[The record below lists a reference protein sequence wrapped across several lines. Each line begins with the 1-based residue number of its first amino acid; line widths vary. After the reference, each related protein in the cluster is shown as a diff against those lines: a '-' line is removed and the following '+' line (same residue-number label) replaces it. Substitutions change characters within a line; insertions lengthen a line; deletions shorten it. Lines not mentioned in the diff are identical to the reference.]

1 MSSPDN
7 LQPEENSAV
16 LPAVDANLLAIFQDE
31 ATDLSSNILIN
42 FQQFVVE
49 PASKKLLSITRDLHT
64 LKGCAQLIAYKGL
77 VDIVHLLESVFKNKD
92 LQSIKLDSYSINT
105 VEAAIFFMVDVISQ
119 IHTKK
124 APFPPESIMLPLQQL
139 KEETT
144 IKARLNKNNADMA
157 YNNPQEVIDT
167 SLFKLTLQDMDYISQ
182 QAQDIKKGY
191 SELKWEYLNIIPKIE
206 SLKNNIKKLDLVL
219 NKIAKDIP
227 ADAQLLSKE
236 ALEGLHIDTTDLTV
250 LLHNMEIMGKHQR
263 KAFQHLE
270 EKLMS
275 VRLISFSGY
284 IPRLKKTTAQ
294 VSQKLNKKIEFVA
307 EQVDAEVDKRIL
319 EKLMP
324 AFEHLIR
331 NAIDHGI
338 EPELE
343 RIKANKN
350 AIGHIYFS
358 VKREGSNIVFMIM
371 DDGKGIDIPAIQK
384 KAIENK
390 MIEPNAVLDKR
401 TVIHLLLQQGFTTR
415 SIISDISGR
424 GIGMDV
430 VEHIVK
436 SLGGRIEIDFKAGSF
451 TVMKLYVPAVQSQHL
466 SVLFQINDIRYAIFA
481 LNLIGVARVKITED
495 AVIPSHISYANKTY
509 PLFHMH
515 TIFEFD
521 IDSGAAHAERKEFY
535 FAVIVDH
542 PEKPFAILVDRM
554 LGAREIVV
562 HSLQHIVRA
571 FAKFQGA
578 AILSD
583 GQLVYCLE
591 PNEMYTALLA
601 QGLL

>member
-1 MSSPDN
+1 M
-7 LQPEENSAV
+7 
-16 LPAVDANLLAIFQDE
+16 
-31 ATDLSSNILIN
+31 
-42 FQQFVVE
+42 
-49 PASKKLLSITRDLHT
+49 
-64 LKGCAQLIAYKGL
+64 
-77 VDIVHLLESVFKNKD
+77 
-92 LQSIKLDSYSINT
+92 
-105 VEAAIFFMVDVISQ
+105 
-119 IHTKK
+119 
-124 APFPPESIMLPLQQL
+124 
-139 KEETT
+139 
-144 IKARLNKNNADMA
+144 
-157 YNNPQEVIDT
+157 
-167 SLFKLTLQDMDYISQ
+167 
-182 QAQDIKKGY
+182 
-191 SELKWEYLNIIPKIE
+191 
-206 SLKNNIKKLDLVL
+206 
-219 NKIAKDIP
+219 
-227 ADAQLLSKE
+227 SKE

-390 MIEPNAVLDKR
+390 MIEPNVVLDKR

-495 AVIPSHISYANKTY
+495 AAIPSHISYANKTY